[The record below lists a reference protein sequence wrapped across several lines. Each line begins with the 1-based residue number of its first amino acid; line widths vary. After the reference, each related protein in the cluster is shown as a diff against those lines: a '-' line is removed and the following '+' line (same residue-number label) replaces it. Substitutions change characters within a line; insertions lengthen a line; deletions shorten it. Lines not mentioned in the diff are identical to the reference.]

1 MSPDLWLV
9 RLAELAIFA
18 SAIQYL
24 LGEASIFDRPR
35 SKLPAIL
42 QQLLRCP
49 ACCGFWL
56 GLGAGALGLSPW
68 GGRWGIPLT
77 GLAAIAIVPTVRG
90 LMALGW
96 AASQPDHDHDH
107 EPAPTVAGS
116 APEAK
121 P

>member
-1 MSPDLWLV
+1 MSPDLWIV
-9 RLAELAIFA
+9 RLLELGIFLA
-18 SAIQYL
+18 ALQYL

-35 SKLPAIL
+35 NALPAIL

-56 GLGAGALGLSPW
+56 GLGAGWLGVTPW
-68 GGRWGIPLT
+68 LGRWGIPLT

-96 AASQPDHDHDH
+96 AASQPPHDHHD
-107 EPAPTVAGS
+107 EPAPPPPT
-116 APEAK
+116 EAS